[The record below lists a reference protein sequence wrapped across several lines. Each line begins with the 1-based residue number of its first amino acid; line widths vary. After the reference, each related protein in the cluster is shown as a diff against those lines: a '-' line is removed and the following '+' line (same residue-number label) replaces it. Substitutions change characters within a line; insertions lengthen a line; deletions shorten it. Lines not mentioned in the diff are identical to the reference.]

1 MAEINIRYAGGAA
14 AESAALTDGAEQAEQ
29 ASAVVISAAALS
41 EKQVAALETSLSAKL
56 DKPVEISC
64 RIDPSVIGGLRIHVD
79 GFSLD
84 RTVKRQLNDMKDNIQ
99 RGMANDSQT

>member
-1 MAEINIRYAGGAA
+1 MAEMNIRYAGGAPTDA
-14 AESAALTDGAEQAEQ
+14 AALSDGVEPAEQTV
-29 ASAVVISAAALS
+29 AVVISAAALS
-41 EKQVAALETSLSAKL
+41 EKQVAALEKSLSAKL

-64 RIDPSVIGGLRIHVD
+64 RVDPSVIGGLRIHVG